1 MSKLANS
8 IDPVVTGG
16 QTQLAAQLH
25 ESKVEMTLDG
35 LDQVF
40 TDMSMPP
47 EKILA
52 SLVRISERVEEYM
65 VYVRE
70 QIGEPHG
77 NHRAVRC

>member
-1 MSKLANS
+1 MSKLANY
-8 IDPVVTGG
+8 IDPVVTSG

-40 TDMSMPP
+40 TDVSMPP

-52 SLVRISERVEEYM
+52 SLARISERVEEYL

-70 QIGEPHG
+70 QIGAPHG
-77 NHRAVRC
+77 YHRAVRR